1 MLRRL
6 VLSFA
11 VVVAVGT
18 AQGLLLLSYLEA
30 LGDKVSFVASKPIVS
45 VDRAR
50 AAWSSYQDAQIFLAD
65 ALDMIQNREAHEQI
79 TSFES
84 HVAVLDEH
92 LRQLAGAIS
101 AAPAREKLKKL
112 ATNVHL

>member
-1 MLRRL
+1 MPMLRRL

-11 VVVAVGT
+11 IVVALGT

-30 LGDKVSFVASKPIVS
+30 LGDKVSVVASKPIVS

-50 AAWSSYQDAQIFLAD
+50 AAWSSYQDAQILLSD
-65 ALDMIQNREAHEQI
+65 ALDMIQNREAHEHI
-79 TSFES
+79 TSSEA

-92 LRQLAGAIS
+92 LRQLAGALS
-101 AAPAREKLKKL
+101 
-112 ATNVHL
+112 